1 MANSTTFLD
10 QAIQEKNV
18 RKIRSA
24 IVSYIMA
31 DPLDRNN
38 ETLKVIDKVK
48 SAGIHIWE
56 EHDGRDFEHDRTKWD
71 KKYFSQLQAQLMTNF
86 SKERFH
92 HTMEVGKEV
101 YKGELTAKSSDSSN
115 HFSKVNISRNV
126 GSKKNNT
133 SLGKNIVAGMVVI
146 ATAAVLYYLI
156 KYLIKK

>member
-1 MANSTTFLD
+1 
-10 QAIQEKNV
+10 
-18 RKIRSA
+18 
-24 IVSYIMA
+24 MA

-101 YKGELTAKSSDSSN
+101 YKGELTAKPSVSPNYS
-115 HFSKVNISRNV
+115 SKVNSSRNV
-126 GSKKNNT
+126 ETKKNPK
-133 SLGKNIVAGMVVI
+133 SSGKNIVAGMVVI
-146 ATAAVLYYLI
+146 ATATVLYYLI
-156 KYLIKK
+156 NLIKK